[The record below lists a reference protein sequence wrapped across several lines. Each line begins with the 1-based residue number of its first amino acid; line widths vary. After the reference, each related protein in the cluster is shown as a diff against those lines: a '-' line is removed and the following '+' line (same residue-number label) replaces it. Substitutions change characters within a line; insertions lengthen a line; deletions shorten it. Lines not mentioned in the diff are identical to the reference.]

1 MDKTFF
7 EKNKK
12 SLIIGGVVVVVLLWM
27 FSSYNGLV
35 NKDEAVEEKWGNV
48 ETQYQMRADKISNLV
63 ETVKGYAA
71 YESETLQKVVEAR
84 AKATSINIS
93 VDELTEENLA
103 KFQQAQDEL
112 SQCLKSLLAIQESYP
127 DLKASEQ
134 FLSLQDE
141 ISGCENRIQNARE
154 EYNAAV
160 KTYNVKVRSF
170 PTNIMAGM
178 FGFEKKAMFK
188 AAAGTENAPKVQF

>member
-63 ETVKGYAA
+63 ETVKGYAT

-178 FGFEKKAMFK
+178 FGFDKKAMFK